1 MLAEGLDLKGLS
13 LCLFPLIFSYN
24 RSKRIMFESE
34 EALAK
39 CFGYRREY
47 VNAILKK
54 LIKLKLI
61 VRLSRHDGL
70 QTYDYC
76 VDVSTVVRMLGPPKC
91 NDPEMLKDF
100 YRSIPKPALQWCEK
114 ILHEGVRKVN
124 TPCEKSSQPDVR
136 KSNMP
141 CEEILHNNDKDNNI
155 DNKRDNV
162 LSTLSNK
169 EFIEIL
175 YPIFFF
181 KNNCDPV
188 PEIEKFLDYYRGKEW
203 KLSGGKVMSEIED
216 LIRPAESWQ
225 VKEIKETGYR
235 SSFMRGWKE
244 VYKIAPEQLKK
255 EILRIRPSS
264 QNDSSASIL
273 CSKELADWLDSE
285 SQTVGIIFRGSASPN
300 YKFDWERR

>member
-39 CFGYRREY
+39 CFGYSREY

-54 LIKLKLI
+54 LIKQKLI
-61 VRLSRHDGL
+61 VRLSRHEGL

-76 VDVSTVVRMLGPPKC
+76 VDVSTIVRMLGPPKC

-181 KNNCDPV
+181 KNNCNPI
-188 PEIEKFLDYYRGKEW
+188 PEMRRFLDFYRAKGW
-203 KLSGGKVMSEIED
+203 KLGGGEVMSEIQD
-216 LIRPAESWQ
+216 LIRPAESWT
-225 VKEIKETGYR
+225 VKEQTETGFNPYFIKGWRELYNEVPKSLKMEFLKIRTPQR
-235 SSFMRGWKE
+235 SLTYSNIICPDAVKH
-244 VYKIAPEQLKK
+244 
-255 EILRIRPSS
+255 
-264 QNDSSASIL
+264 
-273 CSKELADWLDSE
+273 WLDE
-285 SQTVGIIFRGSASPN
+285 NKERVEQIFKN
-300 YKFDWERR
+300 YKLEW